1 MAGSF
6 PHGDTPRL
14 VQALF
19 DASTVAMAVID
30 DQLRYVR
37 INDAFAALGG
47 RPVGEYL
54 GRLVSEVE
62 RPLAA
67 LALADIRR
75 VLKTGE
81 PLIDREIALEIPHL
95 PGTSRVLT
103 ASYAPL
109 PTGLGA
115 VGVVVTDITDR
126 SNAALALAESESLLD
141 TIIESSPEGFA
152 LFDGDLRFV
161 RVNEALAQING
172 IPREAHIGK
181 TLEEIVPDVPR
192 EGHLEPLRQ
201 VLTTGE
207 PIIDLEV
214 TGETRARP
222 GSRRTWLVS
231 YYPVRRKAGVA
242 ALGATVIDITERRR
256 IEEQQALLNLIGEAL
271 ERSLSL
277 EERLEWLARLAV
289 PAIADACLIDLLG
302 SEGRLRRVA
311 VSHVDPVHEQTLR
324 TLGGHRVDSPAARVT
339 ETGEPLLYEEIPD
352 DAYRRSSHDR
362 TEEALRRSLEI
373 QSWIVV
379 PLTAHGRHI
388 GTLTFFT
395 GRKQSGR
402 RYDSSDLRLAQE
414 VAFRAALAIDN
425 AALYESER
433 AARLVAE
440 TAASRLARLQELTAA
455 LSVAV
460 TPDRVAAVSVE
471 YVASMIRADA
481 AWLGLLGEQEDSL
494 DLLHVVGLDTA
505 AQERLTA
512 ISAPLVRAIQHER
525 CLWYSNADELA
536 REIPQYAAL
545 HPGMEA
551 AGLLP
556 LTFAGVTLGGL
567 GITWTKPRELDV
579 LEREL
584 LLSTARLSAQAL
596 ARALRYQSERTVAL
610 TLQRSLLPLRLPPL
624 ERVPLAVRYLSAAD
638 ETEAGGDWY
647 EAIALPAG
655 RVGLAVGDVV
665 GRGAPAAAAMGQL
678 RSALRAYALDGA
690 DPARV
695 LTQLSRFADEV
706 DGGQVATVIYAVID
720 PARNSLTYASAGH
733 LPPLVVHA
741 NGSSTFLEGG
751 RGLPLAAQCDS
762 EYEQETVALQPG
774 DCLLLY
780 SDGAVE
786 RRGEAL
792 DEGLQRMRSAANQTD
807 PEGLLEAILVELAG
821 DRSEDDVALLAAQLL
836 APAAAI

>member
-1 MAGSF
+1 MAASF
-6 PHGDTPRL
+6 ADGDTPRL
-14 VQALF
+14 VEELF
-19 DASTVAMAVID
+19 DASAVGMAVID
-30 DQLRYVR
+30 DQLRYLR
-37 INDAFAALGG
+37 INAALAALGN
-47 RPVGEYL
+47 RPAAEYL
-54 GRLVSEVE
+54 GRTVSEME
-62 RPLAA
+62 RPLTA
-67 LALADIRR
+67 LALADVRR
-75 VLKTGE
+75 VLETGE
-81 PLIDREIALEIPHL
+81 PLTDREITLETPHL
-95 PGTSRVLT
+95 PGSSRVVT

-109 PTGLGA
+109 PMGPAPL
-115 VGVVVTDITDR
+115 GVVVADITDR
-126 SNAALALAESESLLD
+126 SNAARRAGRIGVAARLDHREQPGRIRTLRRRPSLRQGERG
-141 TIIESSPEGFA
+141 TRANQRHSARSPCREDVG
-152 LFDGDLRFV
+152 GDRA
-161 RVNEALAQING
+161 RR
-172 IPREAHIGK
+172 P
-181 TLEEIVPDVPR
+181 T

-201 VLTTGE
+201 VLRTGE

-433 AARLVAE
+433 AARLAAE

-525 CLWYSNADELA
+525 CLSYSNADELA

-596 ARALRYQSERTVAL
+596 VTRLALPVRAHGRAHPSTQ
-610 TLQRSLLPLRLPPL
+610 
-624 ERVPLAVRYLSAAD
+624 PLASQTSSPGESSARR
-638 ETEAGGDWY
+638 
-647 EAIALPAG
+647 P
-655 RVGLAVGDVV
+655 VPV
-665 GRGAPAAAAMGQL
+665 
-678 RSALRAYALDGA
+678 
-690 DPARV
+690 
-695 LTQLSRFADEV
+695 
-706 DGGQVATVIYAVID
+706 
-720 PARNSLTYASAGH
+720 
-733 LPPLVVHA
+733 
-741 NGSSTFLEGG
+741 
-751 RGLPLAAQCDS
+751 
-762 EYEQETVALQPG
+762 
-774 DCLLLY
+774 
-780 SDGAVE
+780 
-786 RRGEAL
+786 RRG
-792 DEGLQRMRSAANQTD
+792 RNRSWW
-807 PEGLLEAILVELAG
+807 
-821 DRSEDDVALLAAQLL
+821 
-836 APAAAI
+836 